1 MAEGRA
7 LTVTRPGSSPS
18 PLDREMPES
27 NSVQRGQPVCVEHA
41 PTEVVGAYAPRGRRA
56 LTPESALMRC
66 QQSARSPLSG
76 NRFVADKNGFEIRP
90 PGGCRTAN
98 RYLGPDETG

>member
-56 LTPESALMRC
+56 LTPESALRRC
-66 QQSARSPLSG
+66 QQRARSPLVG
-76 NRFVADKNGFEIRP
+76 NRFGAAGNGFEIRP
-90 PGGCRTAN
+90 AVRA
-98 RYLGPDETG
+98 RAADA